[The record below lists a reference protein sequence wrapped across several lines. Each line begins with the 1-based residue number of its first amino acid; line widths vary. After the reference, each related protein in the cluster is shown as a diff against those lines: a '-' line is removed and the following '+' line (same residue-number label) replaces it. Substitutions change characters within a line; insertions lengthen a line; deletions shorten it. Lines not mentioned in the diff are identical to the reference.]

1 MRPFEGILVLDV
13 TSVLAG
19 PFTSYQ
25 LALLGANVIKIEP
38 PGRGESTRWRTESDA
53 SLGKAGMS
61 LSYLTQSSNKRSLT
75 LDLNKPAAREVFMK
89 LAADVDVIV
98 ENLRTGS
105 MAKRCI
111 GYEKVKAMNSGV
123 VWCAITGYGQTG
135 PKKRH
140 AAYDSVIQAIS
151 GMMSVTGTDDSGP
164 LKAGAAVVDYATG
177 LAGAFAIASALF
189 QRERTGNGQY
199 IDVPMLDSAMILMAS
214 TITSYLNTGKVPGA
228 HGNDAF
234 SRTPAS
240 TTFNTADGLLAIAI
254 NEEHQYRNLLTQLGL
269 EALLTDP
276 RFADPALRREN
287 RQPMSEVLQL
297 ALMKRSA
304 SEWETLLNEV
314 GVPAARV
321 RNVAE
326 IMSEEQVAANGMFHR
341 FTKTETGLDRELSVP
356 LTPFRFAAGGAHAH
370 TAPRRV
376 GADTDAVLSS
386 LGYTAADIEQMR
398 AAGAV

>member
-1 MRPFEGILVLDV
+1 
-13 TSVLAG
+13 
-19 PFTSYQ
+19 
-25 LALLGANVIKIEP
+25 
-38 PGRGESTRWRTESDA
+38 
-53 SLGKAGMS
+53 
-61 LSYLTQSSNKRSLT
+61 
-75 LDLNKPAAREVFMK
+75 MK
-89 LAADVDVIV
+89 LAADADVIV

-105 MAKRCI
+105 MTKRCI
-111 GYEKVKAMNSGV
+111 GYEKVKAINPGV

-151 GMMSVTGTDDSGP
+151 GMMSVTGTADSGP
-164 LKAGAAVVDYATG
+164 LKTGAAVVDYATG

-234 SRTPAS
+234 SRAPAS

-287 RQPMSEVLQL
+287 RQPMSEALQL

-376 GADTDAVLSS
+376 GADTDAVLSG